1 VIGRFGP
8 NRRRWPEWATAK
20 RTRSIRAETGSRS
33 QRRTSGAPCAPPSV
47 LVVTKMWPTAS
58 GSFRNGF
65 LQLQVESVRK
75 LGTRCEVF
83 VTQEQGAGVLG
94 YLRTALAI
102 RRAVSSGQYDVVHAH
117 YGLTGVSC
125 LLQRQPLI
133 VTLHGSDI
141 YGSVDIDGRKTL
153 KGYIEWLASR
163 LAARRA
169 DVVIAVSARMA
180 ALIPWAKPVVVPV
193 GIDTELF
200 QSMDRAEARSQLGLD
215 PRAHYILFAA
225 SVDNP
230 VKRYGLAQETIAIV
244 KRRLPDVELV
254 AVSGEHLERM
264 PIWMSAADALLI
276 TSLYEGGPMI
286 HREAM
291 ACNLP
296 VVSVDVGDVAL
307 HVSGVAQSQVVG
319 ADASLLADALEAVI
333 NSGCRSDGRARA
345 QVLDIAAT
353 ANAINEIYAQLADKA
368 TTKDRVA
375 TEVA

>member
-1 VIGRFGP
+1 M
-8 NRRRWPEWATAK
+8 
-20 RTRSIRAETGSRS
+20 
-33 QRRTSGAPCAPPSV
+33 SGAPPRV

-65 LQLQVESVRK
+65 LALQVESVRK

-83 VTQEQGAGVLG
+83 VTQEQGPGVRG

-102 RRAVSSGQYDVVHAH
+102 RRAVSRGQYDIVHAH
-117 YGLTGVSC
+117 YGLTGLSC
-125 LLQRQPLI
+125 LLARKPLI

-141 YGSVDIDGRKTL
+141 YGSVDIGGRKTL

-163 LAARRA
+163 LAAWRA
-169 DVVIAVSARMA
+169 DAVIAVSARMA
-180 ALIPWAKPVVVPV
+180 ALIPWAEPVVVPV
-193 GIDTELF
+193 GIDTDLF
-200 QSMDRAEARSQLGLD
+200 QPIDVIEARAQLGLD
-215 PRAHYILFAA
+215 PHTRYILFAA
-225 SVDNP
+225 GVDNP
-230 VKRYGLAQETIAIV
+230 VKRYGLAQEAIAIV
-244 KRRLPDVELV
+244 KRRLPDIELV

-264 PIWMSAADALLI
+264 PVWMSAANALLI

-307 HVSGVAQSQVVG
+307 HVSGVAQSHVVA
-319 ADASLLADALEAVI
+319 ADPVVLADALEAVI
-333 NSGCRSDGRARA
+333 NSGCRSDGRDRA

-353 ANAINEIYAQLADKA
+353 ANTISEIYAQLAG
-368 TTKDRVA
+368 R
-375 TEVA
+375 

>member
-1 VIGRFGP
+1 MNAF
-8 NRRRWPEWATAK
+8 
-20 RTRSIRAETGSRS
+20 RTETNARS
-33 QRRTSGAPCAPPSV
+33 QARINDAPCVPPSV

-83 VTQEQGAGVLG
+83 VTQEQGPGVLG

-102 RRAVSSGQYDVVHAH
+102 RRAVSSGRYDLVHAH

-125 LLQRQPLI
+125 LLQAQPLI

-153 KGYIEWLASR
+153 KGYIEWLTSR

-180 ALIPWAKPVVVPV
+180 TLIPWAKPVVVPV

-200 QSMDRAEARSQLGLD
+200 QPMDRAEARSQLGLD
-215 PRAHYILFAA
+215 PQAHYILFAA
-225 SVDNP
+225 GVDNP
-230 VKRYGLAQETIAIV
+230 VKRYGLAQEAIAIL

-307 HVSGVAQSQVVG
+307 HVSGVAQSHVVA
-319 ADASLLADALEAVI
+319 ADPSLLADALEAVI

-353 ANAINEIYAQLADKA
+353 ANAISEIYAQLTDKA
-368 TTKDRVA
+368 RSRCGA
-375 TEVA
+375 RAGR